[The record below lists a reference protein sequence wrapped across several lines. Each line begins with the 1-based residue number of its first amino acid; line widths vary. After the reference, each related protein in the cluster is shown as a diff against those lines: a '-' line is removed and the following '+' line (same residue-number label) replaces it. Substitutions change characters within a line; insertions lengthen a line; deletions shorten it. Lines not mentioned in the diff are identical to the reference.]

1 MTEAAAPVLNYIP
14 YEDFLSSVRKLSRLL
29 ANDSWKADFII
40 GIGRG
45 GLVPAV
51 YISHELQVPM
61 LSIDHSS
68 KVPGFADELLG
79 KVADKSTTGTRLL
92 FVDDINDSG
101 GTIVYIR
108 NLLAENG
115 CNPENLRF
123 AVLKDNCRSRA
134 RVDYTAEVID
144 RAEDKRWFVFPWEAV
159 MTAETLA
166 EEAQAVPERLGS

>member
-1 MTEAAAPVLNYIP
+1 MTDSPAPVLNYIA
-14 YEDFLSSVRKLSRLL
+14 YDDFLAKVRGLSRKL
-29 ANDSWKADFII
+29 AGDSWKPDFII

-61 LSIDHSS
+61 LSVDHSS

-79 KVADKSTTGTRLL
+79 KVAGKSADGTRLL

-108 NLLAENG
+108 NLLAQNG
-115 CNPENLRF
+115 CNPANLRF
-123 AVLKDNCRSRA
+123 AVLMDNCRSQA
-134 RVDYTAEVID
+134 RVDYAAEEID
-144 RAEDKRWFVFPWEAV
+144 RAQDKRWFVFPWEAV
-159 MTAETLA
+159 MSAQTIS
-166 EEAQAVPERLGS
+166 EEAQAVPERLA